1 MSKITDKLKT
11 FGISN
16 IALKNSTSVYVLIFI
31 ILVAGVSA
39 YSSMPKESFPEIKQ
53 PTIYINTAYPGNS
66 PVDIENLVSRPI
78 EKEINSVNGIKKL
91 KSTSIQDFSV
101 IIVEFNVD
109 VPVEEALADV
119 KDAVDKAKSEL
130 PTDLP
135 ADPSVMELDFSELP
149 VMNVN
154 LYGNLSYEDLKEN
167 AEYLEDKIEDLPEI
181 SGVDIAGLQEKEVKV
196 MVNLPALESLELS
209 LNDVIRSIQ
218 GENATISG
226 GDIKMIDGDDISRR
240 NIRIDGEFRNYKNI
254 ENIVVKAENQKVVYL
269 RDIADVKFSEIEP
282 TSFARLEGKPVLT
295 LDVKKKS
302 GANLLNAADK
312 IQDILV
318 EAKKNKFPKEL
329 NTVVTNDQSKFTRNM
344 VANLESSIYM
354 GIILVVLVL
363 LFFLGLRSALFVGI
377 AIPLSM
383 LLGFTILNMGGNTLN
398 MMVLFSLILAL
409 GMLVDNGIVVVE
421 NIYRYMNEGYSK
433 KDAARLGVGEVA
445 VPIIT
450 STATTVAAFV
460 PLLFWKSLIGEFMKF
475 LPVTLIIVLV
485 ASLFVG
491 LVVNPVITRAFMKTQ
506 DEEMSSKKRKFWR
519 NVILTFVFGLVFLVL
534 FKSALGGLLIAIALF
549 LILNRYVLTP
559 ASERFTSRALPK
571 FENAYSRF
579 LSFALNYRVLF
590 VLGTFI
596 LMVFSMLG
604 FFGSSPKVLFFP
616 DNQPR
621 MVMAYI
627 ETPLGT
633 DIETTNAITEE
644 LESKI
649 DKAIEPNR
657 IIVEAL
663 MAQVGERTADP
674 NEGPQSGSSPHKAK
688 ITVSFYEYEKRQG
701 LSDVSTSQILE
712 DIRKAVKN
720 YPRAQITVAK
730 DQNGPPTG
738 KPINVEVRGED
749 YLELITYT
757 EKLKKIMEDAN
768 IPGVDKLKTDL
779 ETGKPELLFNVNRD
793 AAGRFGVSTQQLA
806 MAIRDA
812 LFGREASK
820 YKEGEDDYKIQVRL
834 QDRYRYNLSA
844 LENMKVTF
852 RNNMGRLVQ
861 VPISSV
867 ATLEFSSTYGSV
879 KRQDMEKVISIFSNV
894 QEGANANEIVGKY
907 KEILASQAPEKEG
920 VSWKFAGEQEEQAE
934 SSSFLGNAMLMALF
948 IVFLI
953 IVTQFNS
960 ILHPIIIM
968 VSILFSTIGVFLGL
982 WIFNMPFVILMCGI
996 GIISLAGVVVNN
1008 AIVLIDYI
1016 NQLKSRK
1023 KHELGID
1030 EDDLLDKDQVR
1041 ELIIQGGA
1049 TRLRPVLLT
1058 AITTILGLIPLA
1070 IGLNFDFVGLFT
1082 SLSPNIYWGG
1092 DNAEFWGPM
1101 SWTIIFGLTFATFLT
1116 LVLVPIM
1123 YSLMEQLTRR
1133 LKGSKT

>member
-1 MSKITDKLKT
+1 MSKISEKLKT

-16 IALKNSTSVYVLIFI
+16 LALKNSTSVYVLIFI
-31 ILVAGVSA
+31 ILIAGVTA
-39 YSSMPKESFPEIKQ
+39 YTSMPKESFPEIKQ

-119 KDAVDKAKSEL
+119 KDAVDKAKNEL

-135 ADPSVMELDFSELP
+135 ADPSVMELDFSEMP

-154 LYGNLSYEDLKEN
+154 LYGNISYEDLKEN
-167 AEYLEDKIEDLPEI
+167 AEFLEDKIEDLPEI

-196 MVNLPALESLELS
+196 MVDLPALEALQLS

-226 GDIKMIDGDDISRR
+226 GDIKMIDGEDISRR
-240 NIRIDGEFRNYKNI
+240 NIRIDGEFKNYKNI

-269 RDIADVKFSEIEP
+269 RDFAEIKFSEVEP

-302 GANLLNAADK
+302 GANLLIAADK
-312 IQDILV
+312 IQEILV
-318 EAKKNKFPKEL
+318 AAKKDKLPKEL

-475 LPVTLIIVLV
+475 LPITLIIVLV

-491 LVVNPVITRAFMKTQ
+491 LVVNPVITKAFMKTQ
-506 DEEMSSKKRKFWR
+506 DEELNKKSKNFWR
-519 NVILTFVFGLVFLVL
+519 NTIIVFVMGIILLAL
-534 FKSALGGLLIAIALF
+534 FKSALGGLLIAVALF
-549 LILNRYVLTP
+549 LILNKFVLTP
-559 ASERFTSRALPK
+559 ASERFTKNTLPK

-579 LSFALNYRVLF
+579 LRFSLNHRIIFVLFTFALM
-590 VLGTFI
+590 I
-596 LMVFSMLG
+596 FSMVG

-633 DIETTNAITEE
+633 DIETTNEITKE
-644 LESKI
+644 LEKKI
-649 DKAIEPNR
+649 DNAIKPNR

-674 NEGPQSGSSPHKAK
+674 NEGPQSGSSPHKSK
-688 ITVSFYEYEKRQG
+688 ITVSFLEYEKRQG
-701 LSDVSTSQILE
+701 LTDVSTSQILE

-730 DQNGPPTG
+730 DASGPPTG
-738 KPINVEVRGED
+738 KPINVEVSGEN

-768 IPGVDKLKTDL
+768 LPGVDKLKTDL

-852 RNNMGRLVQ
+852 RNNMGKLLQ

-867 ATLEFSSTYGSV
+867 ATLEFSSSYGSV

-907 KEILASQAPEKEG
+907 KEILAAKAPTKDG

-934 SSSFLGNAMLMALF
+934 SSSFLGTAMLMALF

-960 ILHPIIIM
+960 ILHPLIIM
-968 VSILFSTIGVFLGL
+968 ISILFSTIGVFLGL

-1016 NQLKSRK
+1016 NQLKTRK
-1023 KHELGID
+1023 KDELGLD
-1030 EDDLLDKDQVR
+1030 EDSVLGKKEVT
-1041 ELIIQGGA
+1041 ELIIKGGA

-1070 IGLNFDFVGLFT
+1070 IGLNFDFAGLFT
-1082 SLSPNIYWGG
+1082 KLNPNVYWGG

-1116 LVLVPIM
+1116 LVLVPVM
-1123 YSLMEQLTRR
+1123 YSLMEQLTRKI
-1133 LKGSKT
+1133 KGAS